1 MTQLTAQLDAL
12 ATEDTALREEYGAL
26 RTQIREEC
34 DARWDGCDDCDGRG
48 WVVVWDTLDC
58 TQGSY
63 AQYGGCPNEACTKET
78 REASGL
84 KVRSSKYDRNRGTS
98 VLPRGTDEQEARAAE
113 IRDLLGANETTRNEL
128 TTLWAPNEGK
138 IVKIV
143 RGGGGPRARRPKV
156 GVVGLVIKKFS
167 NNWGTEKLIV
177 LDADGTRHWPSI
189 KLVEVIDPAPA
200 DEAKGPYEAILA
212 AEKKAELEEKGYPAI
227 VTVTRRAAKA
237 AMVITSAGAE
247 LWIPYSQVED
257 LRNAAKGATVAVVIP
272 GWLAKNKGL
281 MK

>member
-1 MTQLTAQLDAL
+1 MTQLAAQLAPLD
-12 ATEDTALREEYGAL
+12 TEDTALRDEYSAL
-26 RTQIREEC
+26 RAQIREEC
-34 DARWDGCDDCDGRG
+34 DTRWNGCDTCDGRG
-48 WVVVWDTLDC
+48 WVVTWDTLDC
-58 TQGSY
+58 IRGSY
-63 AQYGGCPNEACTKET
+63 AEYGSCSNEACTAET

-98 VLPRGTDEQEARAAE
+98 VMARGTEEQEARRTE

-138 IVKIV
+138 MVRIV
-143 RGGGGPRARRPKV
+143 RAGGGPKARRPVV
-156 GVVGLVIKKFS
+156 GTVGLVIKKFS

-177 LDADGTRHWPSI
+177 LDTDGVRHWPSI
-189 KLVEVIDPAPA
+189 KMVEVTDPSPA
-200 DEAKGPYEAILA
+200 DEVKAPYEAILSG
-212 AEKKAELEEKGYPAI
+212 EKKAELEEKGYPAI

-247 LWIPYSQVED
+247 LWIPYSQVEA
-257 LRNAAKGATVAVVIP
+257 LRDAAKGATVAVVIP

-281 MK
+281 LK